1 MGITI
6 LRGPQYLCGNG
17 QRCIPAVGRQERSRH
32 CWYALVR
39 CIARGQGNRAGFT
52 QDVISTGILFMAQN
66 TLCQLNVMAKV
77 KCLISISCIIPQR
90 RKWRHLR
97 HYCNGNRCNRESGSK
112 DHCREQRKR
121 IQATGRLFAG
131 TCMDHR

>member
-6 LRGPQYLCGNG
+6 CVAHQYLVEMANDAYL
-17 QRCIPAVGRQERSRH
+17 RLVDRESEH

-52 QDVISTGILFMAQN
+52 QGRNKAPVSLFMAQN

-77 KCLISISCIIPQR
+77 KCLISISLYHP
-90 RKWRHLR
+90 LR
-97 HYCNGNRCNRESGSK
+97 ENGDISG
-112 DHCREQRKR
+112 
-121 IQATGRLFAG
+121 IV
-131 TCMDHR
+131 